1 LTLYGQQVIKVGHR
15 EELVHKLAQIKL
27 SIHNNSLLK
36 YEETR
41 EKQVQLQL
49 DEAKTKRNPFSDYLC
64 EINFDNIKTVWICKS
79 KPQPRDKMRSNDQKR
94 QSQSIGRRFNEPQSN
109 NGFQFYQKS
118 QFLEEKEYP
127 NRKMTYLNIVIQLK
141 KPCPALKFGPNVDF
155 SEVTSTK

>member
-1 LTLYGQQVIKVGHR
+1 VDHR

-49 DEAKTKRNPFSDYLC
+49 DDAKTKRNPFSDYLC

-79 KPQPRDKMRSNDQKR
+79 KPQPRDTMRSNNNNKNDQKR

-155 SEVTSTK
+155 SVSSMSEVTSTK